1 MSLKLPYS
9 FSQEIKRRKTELTS
23 SDAKFFM
30 TPLKKMCITCRSQK
44 ENVQQ
49 VGIRIDMT
57 KHNNNNAY
65 YKRLLDTEKWMKGLL
80 EKLEDKNYK
89 LTPEDAKTAKIYLGY
104 YASELS
110 NFPTNKGKRGFL
122 KRRLAPLQANIESA
136 SKHDTK
142 YPVYVCSEECF
153 NMLVLN
159 IS

>member
-9 FSQEIKRRKTELTS
+9 FSQEIKRRKTELSS

-44 ENVQQ
+44 ESVQQ
-49 VGIRIDMT
+49 VGIRVDMT

-65 YKRLLDTEKWMKGLL
+65 YKRLLDTEKWIKEML

-89 LTPEDAKTAKIYLGY
+89 FTEADVKHAKKYLGY
-104 YASELS
+104 DAADLES
-110 NFPTNKGKRGFL
+110 FPTNKGKRGFL
-122 KRRLAPLQANIESA
+122 KRKLVRLQANIELV